1 MEYRHR
7 RRRRRYESGAGRV
20 IIALL
25 VVAAAIYVVSASA
38 LGTWL
43 AQNVMAPVFTAVET
57 ALMGKPEEEAPN
69 DGNTQVVVN
78 DGTTST
84 ADMVSEQ
91 IELPGV
97 TCYMLQMGV
106 YSQQNNAL
114 TLAGTLQGRG
124 AGGYIIEDGERY
136 RVIASVYADEAS
148 LNTVREQLKEEG
160 MDSAVFP
167 FVISGASFN
176 VTAPED
182 QIEDMKAAFAGL
194 KEAQVVLSEL
204 AINFD
209 KESMTPDE
217 GRTQIAQILADVET
231 ARTDI
236 ANLDSDNE
244 LLKKI
249 DDCYVSCI
257 DALTTLKDDSIKT
270 FVDFSSKIKYNQIRI
285 TYEYGKLVEEVS
297 SAS

>member
-7 RRRRRYESGAGRV
+7 RRRRRYESGAGRI

-43 AQNVMAPVFTAVET
+43 AQNVMAPVFEAVET
-57 ALMGKPEEEAPN
+57 ALMGKAEEPAPT

-78 DGTTST
+78 DGSSSD
-84 ADMVSEQ
+84 ANMVSDQ

-106 YSQQNNAL
+106 YSQRNNAL
-114 TLAGTLQGRG
+114 TLASTLQGRG

-136 RVIASVYADEAS
+136 RVIASIYADEAS
-148 LNTVREQLKEEG
+148 LDAVRDQLKEEG
-160 MDSAVFP
+160 MDSAVYP

-182 QIEDMKAAFAGL
+182 QIGDMKAAFAGI
-194 KEAQVVLSEL
+194 KEAQASLSEL
-204 AINFD
+204 AVKFD
-209 KESMTPDE
+209 KESMTPED
-217 GRTQIAQILADVET
+217 GRAQIAQILADVET
-231 ARTDI
+231 ARADI
-236 ANLDSDNE
+236 QNLESDNE

-257 DALTTLKDDSIKT
+257 DALTELKNDTTKT